1 MVGLQGSDAH
11 RYPDGLDEEAAPTPF
26 TATPTLGTHT
36 AVLGEGHVLY
46 GEPRTPTPPPNDPWT
61 RRAATTVASA
71 YRGKKARQH
80 AAEEGA
86 ARKIESIWRGH
97 AARVPIARERLEAAM
112 RIQTHWRRHATRKQ
126 FRSLKAA
133 HDRELKAQKKAAKDG
148 AKKDKKGAAGKGS
161 TKGAAA
167 KKTEAKEPEPP
178 SAEASAEP
186 FKLYV
191 DAKGKV
197 TRFRRAEAEAAAA
210 AAAEAAAAAA
220 AEAEAAAAEAEAAEA
235 RRRGRPGGSDL
246 GPFSPS
252 ADAAAKWDPEAA
264 AVERVYVIRAEV
276 VRTVEA
282 EDPLSPTKMERLRN
296 GAPKDDAL
304 AEAKLRERAALMHA
318 PGVQSALAR
327 LWEAAN
333 TDETDQVIDRAEYGE
348 MHRKIVLALQPQTAP
363 RDALAAAD
371 ADWAVDAVGGLEQA
385 HLRGNA
391 VDSIDRP
398 KFEMCFFELADLH
411 TESTKAAEYVLFL
424 DDLIA
429 LIVARADD
437 GTSTWADD
445 EAIVRGHYESR
456 RAQGMYS
463 TKDNN
468 LPATLS
474 TWRKYWEQRETE
486 RRAREAAAAAKNAK
500 AKIDSWGGDRGRV
513 LLKPPGE
520 AAKPPRARKAPKD
533 AFAGRKL
540 GPMRGTMPNLLAEQ
554 VFPSEAKRVAWR
566 IRATPTP
573 SAPSRWDTMK
583 GAVRET
589 KLGDP
594 DEIDPK
600 DLPPKPAGEVVRLK
614 SGEWTTSDDPRWIE
628 EQPKGSEQVVA
639 LPELAP
645 NGRAVATPSRPPPML
660 RRADTVQLRPR
671 RNSDGLTEATKSK
684 MRGKPKPKK
693 APASEPASRVAS
705 RPHSPLAITRVA
717 MHGMYA
723 TKAGHLGL

>member
-1 MVGLQGSDAH
+1 M
-11 RYPDGLDEEAAPTPF
+11 AA
-26 TATPTLGTHT
+26 
-36 AVLGEGHVLY
+36 
-46 GEPRTPTPPPNDPWT
+46 
-61 RRAATTVASA
+61 
-71 YRGKKARQH
+71 
-80 AAEEGA
+80 
-86 ARKIESIWRGH
+86 
-97 AARVPIARERLEAAM
+97 AARV
-112 RIQTHWRRHATRKQ
+112 
-126 FRSLKAA
+126 
-133 HDRELKAQKKAAKDG
+133 
-148 AKKDKKGAAGKGS
+148 
-161 TKGAAA
+161 
-167 KKTEAKEPEPP
+167 
-178 SAEASAEP
+178 
-186 FKLYV
+186 
-191 DAKGKV
+191 
-197 TRFRRAEAEAAAA
+197 
-210 AAAEAAAAAA
+210 
-220 AEAEAAAAEAEAAEA
+220 AAAAEAEAAEA

-252 ADAAAKWDPEAA
+252 AEAAAKWDPEAA

-282 EDPLSPTKMERLRN
+282 EEPLSPTKMERLRN

-304 AEAKLRERAALMHA
+304 AEAKLRERAALMHE

-540 GPMRGTMPNLLAEQ
+540 GLTRGTMPNLLAEQ

-628 EQPKGSEQVVA
+628 EQPKGSEKVVA

-645 NGRAVATPSRPPPML
+645 NGRAVTTPSRPPPML

>member
-1 MVGLQGSDAH
+1 MRARGG
-11 RYPDGLDEEAAPTPF
+11 DE
-26 TATPTLGTHT
+26 
-36 AVLGEGHVLY
+36 
-46 GEPRTPTPPPNDPWT
+46 
-61 RRAATTVASA
+61 
-71 YRGKKARQH
+71 
-80 AAEEGA
+80 
-86 ARKIESIWRGH
+86 
-97 AARVPIARERLEAAM
+97 
-112 RIQTHWRRHATRKQ
+112 IQTHWRRHATRKQ

-133 HDRELKAQKKAAKDG
+133 RDRELKAQKKAAKDG

-197 TRFRRAEAEAAAA
+197 LRFRRAEAEAAAA

-252 ADAAAKWDPEAA
+252 AEAAAKWDPEAA
-264 AVERVYVIRAEV
+264 AVERVYVIRAEA

-304 AEAKLRERAALMHA
+304 AEAKLRERAALMHE

-445 EAIVRGHYESR
+445 EASSAGTTSRGGAGDVLDEGQQPAGHPRRGASTGSSARRSAARARPPPPRRTPRRRSTAGAATEGSSAQARAKPPSR
-456 RAQGMYS
+456 RA
-463 TKDNN
+463 
-468 LPATLS
+468 
-474 TWRKYWEQRETE
+474 
-486 RRAREAAAAAKNAK
+486 RARP
-500 AKIDSWGGDRGRV
+500 RGR
-513 LLKPPGE
+513 LRRPQAQARCAERCPTCWRSRCF
-520 AAKPPRARKAPKD
+520 PPRRS
-533 AFAGRKL
+533 GW
-540 GPMRGTMPNLLAEQ
+540 RGA
-554 VFPSEAKRVAWR
+554 
-566 IRATPTP
+566 
-573 SAPSRWDTMK
+573 
-583 GAVRET
+583 
-589 KLGDP
+589 
-594 DEIDPK
+594 
-600 DLPPKPAGEVVRLK
+600 
-614 SGEWTTSDDPRWIE
+614 SG
-628 EQPKGSEQVVA
+628 
-639 LPELAP
+639 
-645 NGRAVATPSRPPPML
+645 
-660 RRADTVQLRPR
+660 RPR
-671 RNSDGLTEATKSK
+671 RPRRRDGI
-684 MRGKPKPKK
+684 R
-693 APASEPASRVAS
+693 
-705 RPHSPLAITRVA
+705 
-717 MHGMYA
+717 
-723 TKAGHLGL
+723 

>member
-1 MVGLQGSDAH
+1 MS
-11 RYPDGLDEEAAPTPF
+11 R
-26 TATPTLGTHT
+26 
-36 AVLGEGHVLY
+36 
-46 GEPRTPTPPPNDPWT
+46 
-61 RRAATTVASA
+61 
-71 YRGKKARQH
+71 
-80 AAEEGA
+80 
-86 ARKIESIWRGH
+86 SIWRGH
-97 AARVPIARERLEAAM
+97 AARGADRSREAFEADDEDPDPLAAPRDAQAVPDRARAIASS
-112 RIQTHWRRHATRKQ
+112 RRR
-126 FRSLKAA
+126 RS
-133 HDRELKAQKKAAKDG
+133 AAKDG

-197 TRFRRAEAEAAAA
+197 ARFRRAEAEAAAA

-252 ADAAAKWDPEAA
+252 AEAAAKWDPEAA

-304 AEAKLRERAALMHA
+304 AEAKLRERAALMHE

-520 AAKPPRARKAPKD
+520 AAKPPRARKNPKD

-540 GPMRGTMPNLLAEQ
+540 GPTRGTMPNLLAEQ

-573 SAPSRWDTMK
+573 SAPSRWDTFRG

-671 RNSDGLTEATKSK
+671 KTPTG
-684 MRGKPKPKK
+684 
-693 APASEPASRVAS
+693 
-705 RPHSPLAITRVA
+705 
-717 MHGMYA
+717 
-723 TKAGHLGL
+723 

>member
-61 RRAATTVASA
+61 RA
-71 YRGKKARQH
+71 RGDDGGERVPR
-80 AAEEGA
+80 EEGA
-86 ARKIESIWRGH
+86 PARGGGGRGAEDREH
-97 AARVPIARERLEAAM
+97 LARPRARVPIARERLEAAM

-133 HDRELKAQKKAAKDG
+133 RDRELKAQKKAAKDG

-197 TRFRRAEAEAAAA
+197 ARFRRAEAEAAAA

-252 ADAAAKWDPEAA
+252 AEAAAKWDPEAA

-304 AEAKLRERAALMHA
+304 AEAKLRERAALMHE

-371 ADWAVDAVGGLEQA
+371 ADWAIDAVGGLEQA

-513 LLKPPGE
+513 LLKPPGD
-520 AAKPPRARKAPKD
+520 AAKPRARA
-533 AFAGRKL
+533 
-540 GPMRGTMPNLLAEQ
+540 
-554 VFPSEAKRVAWR
+554 
-566 IRATPTP
+566 
-573 SAPSRWDTMK
+573 
-583 GAVRET
+583 
-589 KLGDP
+589 
-594 DEIDPK
+594 
-600 DLPPKPAGEVVRLK
+600 
-614 SGEWTTSDDPRWIE
+614 
-628 EQPKGSEQVVA
+628 
-639 LPELAP
+639 
-645 NGRAVATPSRPPPML
+645 
-660 RRADTVQLRPR
+660 RPR
-671 RNSDGLTEATKSK
+671 RTPS
-684 MRGKPKPKK
+684 
-693 APASEPASRVAS
+693 PAASSA
-705 RPHSPLAITRVA
+705 
-717 MHGMYA
+717 
-723 TKAGHLGL
+723 